1 MKCPVCRA
9 TYRPSGDRSSA
20 ADEADLLCR
29 RCGVDLS
36 PLIQI
41 HDRAVW
47 HYRQAIQALQARD
60 YAAAAH
66 HNHQALAL
74 DRHNADF
81 HALAGQISALQ
92 GDLWQAIASW
102 KTARQLDPQQAIANA
117 CLQCFTG

>member
-9 TYRPSGDRSSA
+9 TYRSPGQTEDA
-20 ADEADLLCR
+20 AASLCR

-41 HDRAVW
+41 HDQSIW
-47 HYRQAIQALQARD
+47 HYRQAVEAFKAKD

-81 HALAGQISALQ
+81 HALSGQLLALQ
-92 GDLWQAIASW
+92 GELGQAIAAW
-102 KTARQLDPQQAIANA
+102 KIARQLNSQHPTAAA
-117 CLQCFTG
+117 CLQCFTAV